1 MLNKNRI
8 WTSIEDN
15 LFPKVDPLK
24 VVTKIFS
31 LHLAV
36 TFAVLLV
43 CPQFGFSF
51 FHFIDLSKYFM
62 KVSHEFC
69 QIACGATL
77 FLSSSLVIYHQLKMT
92 EREWLW
98 KQKFLVYSLLIV
110 LTGSFFVATAPDIT
124 VLNVALWAAGSTAG
138 LFAKNILSL
147 FKDETLV

>member
-1 MLNKNRI
+1 MLNKNKI
-8 WTSIEDN
+8 WNNIEDN

-24 VVTKIFS
+24 VITKVFS
-31 LHLAV
+31 THLVV

-51 FHFIDLSKYFM
+51 WSFIDLSAYFM
-62 KVSHEFC
+62 RVSHEFC

-77 FLSSSLVIYHQLKMT
+77 FLSSSLVIYNRLKMT

-110 LTGSFFVATAPDIT
+110 FTGSFFVATAPDIT
-124 VLNVALWAAGSTAG
+124 VSNLVLWTAGSTAG